1 MTLPLTS
8 AHRRTARHFARLVRF
23 CLDRHM
29 PPADACALRLV
40 FEHAGIDTLWQDH
53 KSRILK
59 ESTRAM
65 MRPCEIL
72 PEARILATLFGLD
85 TLCGPRG
92 LFLRAWCRDGQ
103 PLPLSLP
110 PSPLWDDYRSRV
122 LHAFRSTG
130 KRRTAQGCR
139 HFPARASQQSCEQ
152 RQATPKEDP
161 ANREC
166 AAPAADFSRLVLRHV
181 AASTAGLPD
190 TDLELGELV
199 SAGLAALDGSRL
211 FAGHGFGTRV
221 WVAERLLVPHLWLV
235 GDVHGDLL
243 AFEAILA
250 HIDAQD
256 PDRRDGIVLL
266 GDLVDRGPYSAACLS
281 LLLALACARPGL
293 VLFMPGNHEMGLA
306 LCNGR
311 FRSSVLPCDF
321 AQWLDREQDHEDV
334 RALGQACLHLAA
346 TGPHLLFLPG
356 GIWAAHGGFPF
367 RDLWPGL
374 KNVQDLDSD
383 RCRSDCVWGRFRP
396 DVERRLVNRHTLSAE
411 YGAGDLADWHE
422 FLAKHMQTPV
432 HTFIRGH
439 DHVLQGIDLQ
449 RVHGRCA
456 VVTCTGTGP
465 CPGCVRL
472 DGTGMVELFR
482 IHRNGMEGMDG
493 MNRGEGSGALL
504 SETPTSPSAATAA
517 DCPA

>member
-8 AHRRTARHFARLVRF
+8 QRRRTVRHFARLVRF

-29 PPADACALRLV
+29 PQADACALRLV
-40 FEHAGIDTLWQDH
+40 FEHAGLDMLWQEH
-53 KSRILK
+53 RSRILK

-65 MRPCEIL
+65 AHECESL
-72 PEARILATLFGLD
+72 PGARALSAVFGLD

-92 LFLRAWCRDGQ
+92 LFLRAWSRGEQ
-103 PLPLSLP
+103 PPPLLLPH
-110 PSPLWDDYRSRV
+110 SPLWDEYSARM
-122 LHAFRSTG
+122 LHALRRTG
-130 KRRTAQGCR
+130 KRRTTQECR
-139 HFPARASQQSCEQ
+139 SGIRFQARTSRPRLR
-152 RQATPKEDP
+152 RQKQARQDP
-161 ANREC
+161 ADEPKNREQGR
-166 AAPAADFSRLVLRHV
+166 AAPVADFSRLVLRDI
-181 AASTAGLPD
+181 AAGSPHASLPD

-199 SAGLAALDGSRL
+199 PAGLTALDGSRL

-235 GDVHGDLL
+235 GDVHGNLS

-250 HIDAQD
+250 HINAQD

-266 GDLVDRGPYSAACLS
+266 GDLVDRGPHSAACLS

-293 VLFMPGNHEMGLA
+293 VLLVPGNHEMGLA
-306 LCNGR
+306 LCNGH

-321 AQWLDREQDHEDV
+321 AQWLERKRDLADV
-334 RALGQACLHLAA
+334 RALGNACLHLAA

-374 KNVQDLDSD
+374 KSLRDMDSD

-411 YGAGDLADWHE
+411 YGAGDLTDWHE
-422 FLAKHMQTPV
+422 FLARQMQIPV

-439 DHVLQGIDLQ
+439 DHVPQGIDLQ

-456 VVTCTGTGP
+456 VITCTGTGP
-465 CPGCVRL
+465 CAGCVRL

-482 IHRNGMEGMDG
+482 IHHERDERD
-493 MNRGEGSGALL
+493 E
-504 SETPTSPSAATAA
+504 
-517 DCPA
+517 